1 MTQTAPIPPNSDLG
15 PQILHGVAVAFP
27 SINIDTDAIFPK
39 QFLKTIKRTGLE
51 DALFAD
57 WRLDQA
63 GEPNQSFVLNKPGFT
78 DAKILI
84 AGDNFGCGSSRE
96 HAVWALKDF
105 GIKALISTSFGSIFQ
120 SNCVKNMIWPLT
132 VSLDDL
138 KVLTDL
144 THHDQPQALTVNLR
158 KMAIFPGDG
167 TTVRASVSVDDFRS
181 LLSGLD
187 EIDQTLLKHKTIDAF
202 EAEHQRRFPW
212 LT

>member
-1 MTQTAPIPPNSDLG
+1 MTQTSPIPPNCDLDA
-15 PQILHGVAVAFP
+15 QTLHGVAVAFP

-39 QFLKTIKRTGLE
+39 QFLKTIKRSGLE

-57 WRLDQA
+57 WRFDQD
-63 GEPNQSFVLNKPGFT
+63 GLPDQSFVLNKSSFR

-105 GIKALISTSFGSIFQ
+105 GIKALISTSFGSIFHN
-120 SNCVKNMIWPLT
+120 NCVKNMIWPLT
-132 VSLDDL
+132 ISPQDL
-138 KVLTDL
+138 KVLIQL
-144 THHDQPQALTVNLR
+144 TLSDQPKALTVNLR
-158 KMAIFPGDG
+158 KMAIFPGDS
-167 TTVRASVSVDDFRS
+167 TTIRASIPVNDFNS

-202 EAEHQRRFPW
+202 EKEHQRRFPW
-212 LT
+212 LS